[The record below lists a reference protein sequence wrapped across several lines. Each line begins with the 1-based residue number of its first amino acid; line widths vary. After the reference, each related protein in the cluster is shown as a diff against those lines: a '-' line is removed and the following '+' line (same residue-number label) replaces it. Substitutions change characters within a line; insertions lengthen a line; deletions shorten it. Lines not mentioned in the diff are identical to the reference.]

1 MSKRWIW
8 AAFALY
14 GAMMLW
20 LMLARHSMDTGE
32 EYRLQVSRNL
42 NLQPL
47 RTIRHQWRLLN
58 MDRAWAVRS
67 GVVNIYGNV
76 IMFVPLGLL
85 LPWLMVRLRKL
96 WRTLLASAAM
106 ITAVE
111 IAQLLS
117 LRGFGDVDDLLLN
130 LMGCTLGYF
139 AWKLLV
145 SKRKRDI

>member
-1 MSKRWIW
+1 MKKWLW

-14 GAMMLW
+14 AGLMLW

-32 EYRLQVSRNL
+32 GYWLQVSRNL

-47 RTIRHQWRLLN
+47 QTIRHQWRLLN
-58 MDRAWAVRS
+58 MDKAWAVRS

-76 IMFVPLGLL
+76 LMFVPLGLL
-85 LPWLMVRLRKL
+85 LPWLSARLRKL

-106 ITAVE
+106 IAAVE
-111 IAQLLS
+111 ILQLLS

-130 LMGCTLGYF
+130 LIGCTLGYL
-139 AWKLLV
+139 AWKLLIP
-145 SKRKRDI
+145 KEKQDI

>member
-1 MSKRWIW
+1 MKKWLW
-8 AAFALY
+8 AVFALY
-14 GAMMLW
+14 AGLMLW
-20 LMLARHSMDTGE
+20 LMLGRNSMDTGE
-32 EYRLQVSRNL
+32 DYWLQVSRNL

-47 RTIRHQWRLLN
+47 QTIRHQWRLLN
-58 MDRAWAVRS
+58 MEKDWAVRS

-76 IMFVPLGLL
+76 LMFVPLGLL
-85 LPWLMVRLRKL
+85 LPWINSRLRRL

-130 LMGCTLGYF
+130 LIGCALGYF
-139 AWKLLV
+139 AWKVFV
-145 SKRKRDI
+145 SKEKQNI

>member
-32 EYRLQVSRNL
+32 EYWLQVSRNL

-76 IMFVPLGLL
+76 IMFVPLGLF
-85 LPWLMVRLRKL
+85 LPWVSEWLRKL
-96 WRTLLASAAM
+96 WLTLLASAAM
-106 ITAVE
+106 ITVVE
-111 IAQLLS
+111 VLQLLS
-117 LRGFGDVDDLLLN
+117 LRGSGDVDDLLLN
-130 LMGCTLGYF
+130 LIGCTLGYF

-145 SKRKRDI
+145 SKKKQDI

>member
-32 EYRLQVSRNL
+32 EYWLQVSRNL

-76 IMFVPLGLL
+76 IMFVPLGLF
-85 LPWLMVRLRKL
+85 LPWVSERLRKL

-111 IAQLLS
+111 ILQLLS
-117 LRGFGDVDDLLLN
+117 LRGSGDVDDLLLN
-130 LMGCTLGYF
+130 LIGCTLGYF
-139 AWKLLV
+139 AWKLLA
-145 SKRKRDI
+145 SKKKQDI

>member
-1 MSKRWIW
+1 MKKWLW

-14 GAMMLW
+14 AGLMLW
-20 LMLARHSMDTGE
+20 LMLGRNSMDTGE
-32 EYRLQVSRNL
+32 DYWLQVSRNL

-47 RTIRHQWRLLN
+47 QTIRHQWRLLN
-58 MDRAWAVRS
+58 MDKDWAVRS

-76 IMFVPLGLL
+76 LMFVPLGLL
-85 LPWLMVRLRKL
+85 LPWINSRLRRL

-130 LMGCTLGYF
+130 LIGTAIGFGLFKM
-139 AWKLLV
+139 WKRINRRGG
-145 SKRKRDI
+145 S

>member
-1 MSKRWIW
+1 MKKWLW

-14 GAMMLW
+14 AGLMLW
-20 LMLARHSMDTGE
+20 LMLGRNSMDTGE
-32 EYRLQVSRNL
+32 DYWLQVSRNL
-42 NLQPL
+42 NLRPL
-47 RTIRHQWRLLN
+47 QTIRHQWRLLN
-58 MDRAWAVRS
+58 MDKDWAVRS

-76 IMFVPLGLL
+76 LMFVPLGLL
-85 LPWLMVRLRKL
+85 LPWISSWLRRL

-130 LMGCTLGYF
+130 LIGCTLGYF
-139 AWKLLV
+139 AWKVFV
-145 SKRKRDI
+145 SKEKQNI